1 MKLMPNVGD
10 VEYKYGR
17 VYVWVQPNAA
27 EGPGTWRVSNPDEMA
42 GPGGGGGSGTATAY
56 DFDGKPPVDVD
67 MTPGV
72 GSNPTVVSTSL
83 DFVQLDAR
91 NP

>member
-1 MKLMPNVGD
+1 MPDVGD
-10 VEYKYGR
+10 IEYKYGR
-17 VYVWVQPNAA
+17 VYIYTNPDAGN
-27 EGPGTWRVSNPDEMA
+27 GPGTWRLSNPDEIA
-42 GPGGGGGSGTATAY
+42 GGGGGGTGGGMVY

-67 MTPGV
+67 MSPGV

-91 NP
+91 ST